1 MDIFDFIT
9 GLNKKSQIPEVDQ
22 LSLLLMKKDRNCA
35 INFLDIHRDKI
46 KKLLTAEEIE
56 CILHILRVSK
66 QAGDGGIERF
76 IRRDSIM
83 FVNAR
88 FLIDKFAKDENVK
101 TVIYGHAGHI
111 NPISSYPAVPC
122 IPFGRYM
129 RKAYGESYS
138 PLLFLIGSG
147 EAMAYDEHYNRKD
160 NWLSS
165 PWTLF

>member
-1 MDIFDFIT
+1 YNRFIQDDNYELDSSLVINHATINFLNRLRSFNSGKTKDSKVKLYGMDYNSILSSTQSSAMDIFDFIT
-9 GLNKKSQIPEVDQ
+9 VLNQKSQIPEVDQ

-35 INFLDIHRDKI
+35 INFLDTHRDKI

-66 QAGDGGIERF
+66 QAGDAGIERF

-101 TVIYGHAGHI
+101 
-111 NPISSYPAVPC
+111 
-122 IPFGRYM
+122 
-129 RKAYGESYS
+129 
-138 PLLFLIGSG
+138 
-147 EAMAYDEHYNRKD
+147 
-160 NWLSS
+160 
-165 PWTLF
+165 

>member
-1 MDIFDFIT
+1 
-9 GLNKKSQIPEVDQ
+9 
-22 LSLLLMKKDRNCA
+22 MKKDRNCA

-165 PWTLF
+165 PPENSMEYF